1 MYSWMYSYI
10 DEKFFLSIFFEHNFE
25 KFGFVTIWLFVKDAF
40 LVDVW
45 GVLKPAIHPFRGDS
59 NFSQLFGNRGDFP
72 LRLVDWWAFC
82 NLSVAPFELVSVL
95 DFNRGTGPGIDFAIL
110 PDVRISFLSFL
121 LCSFVI
127 ESFLF
132 VPLVFMRVFCRFI
145 CLHSVSF
152 TLWYCMALWYNWKT
166 ELFYFD
172 VDQVGR
178 FIFCCFT
185 LMSLSLTVSFVIV
198 LTIVADRWL
207 FLCPIPR
214 DWHPHVR
221 FWTAHVN
228 ICQWNK
234 KMYRCKLHVY

>member
-1 MYSWMYSYI
+1 MR
-10 DEKFFLSIFFEHNFE
+10 DFFLSIFFEHNFE

-95 DFNRGTGPGIDFAIL
+95 DFNRVTGPHSWNWFCNSSWRT
-110 PDVRISFLSFL
+110 DVLSFFYYVMLFCFWKLSFCTPRLYASFLSFYL
-121 LCSFVI
+121 LTFCFFYSVI
-127 ESFLF
+127 LHG
-132 VPLVFMRVFCRFI
+132 PLVQLENGVVLLWCR
-145 CLHSVSF
+145 SVWPF
-152 TLWYCMALWYNWKT
+152 HFL
-166 ELFYFD
+166 LFYFD
-172 VDQVGR
+172 VAQFDR
-178 FIFCCFT
+178 FICYCFDNCSRSI
-185 LMSLSLTVSFVIV
+185 SLPNST
-198 LTIVADRWL
+198 WL
-207 FLCPIPR
+207 ASPCS
-214 DWHPHVR
+214 